1 MKILNE
7 TMVLL
12 AAGSL
17 LVLAVQAA
25 EMPARGSIPFTVYD
39 QDGNGSIS
47 QTEFSAARAERM
59 AGKAAAGMPMRGM
72 GSQPSFSIFDAD
84 GNGQLSA
91 EELAAG
97 QQKMQQ
103 QRRGMG
109 SGQGR
114 GMGRSGNMPAF
125 DDFDLNS
132 AAGSWKKNS
141 SRPRG
146 SVSARVP
153 RRVIPCAILAILPCL
168 VMSTAIAMAASAR
181 RNFQRTGCSIGS
193 RECSNRSC
201 RISA

>member
-103 QRRGMG
+103 QRRG
-109 SGQGR
+109 
-114 GMGRSGNMPAF
+114 
-125 DDFDLNS
+125 
-132 AAGSWKKNS
+132 
-141 SRPRG
+141 
-146 SVSARVP
+146 
-153 RRVIPCAILAILPCL
+153 
-168 VMSTAIAMAASAR
+168 
-181 RNFQRTGCSIGS
+181 
-193 RECSNRSC
+193 
-201 RISA
+201 